1 MGYLLESVGLA
12 YLERGSF
19 EVFIVGRGD
28 QGGSP
33 LLAVTT
39 SSTLLMLSLCL
50 FFFFLRFTYLWLWWV
65 FIAMHRLS
73 LAVVSTGFLWCVLLL
88 WHMGLVAPWHVESS

>member
-12 YLERGSF
+12 YLEKGSF

-28 QGGSP
+28 WGGSP

-39 SSTLLMLSLCL
+39 SPTLLTLSL
-50 FFFFLRFTYLWLWWV
+50 
-65 FIAMHRLS
+65 
-73 LAVVSTGFLWCVLLL
+73 
-88 WHMGLVAPWHVESS
+88 